1 MIQSNSNNQTELPQT
16 PAPTPVPTESDKN
29 EKRQAFV
36 NDLTPEER
44 EQAVAEYAERI
55 REQL

>member
-36 NDLTPEER
+36 NDLTPEGR
-44 EQAVAEYAERI
+44 EQAVVEYAERI
-55 REQL
+55 RE